1 VDSDKNIDVLEKQLK
16 ILGQKIRID
25 ILKKLNISRNPLP
38 YSMLQKEVL
47 GANPNSVNFSFH
59 LKALKN
65 GNLISTSE
73 SGYNLSTLGKQILKN
88 IVSMEQILND
98 QNKQIMIRTSKYSKE
113 PFNAN
118 KIEDYLIKEGQL
130 EKFLAIKISKEVK
143 ERLSKANIGYLTTPL
158 MREYI
163 NAILLENGLEEIRHK
178 LTRLGTPPF
187 EAFNFFDRN
196 FNPEQF
202 ISKLGSDV
210 SEQFLLLSLLPKNL
224 ADLYLSG
231 EVVLLNLNYWS
242 LRPLG
247 FYLDSKSIVEYIT
260 KQNSINLD
268 KLDDN
273 IDFINL
279 IMNFFDI
286 LTKFKPFFSE
296 DILLGNFNNSFL
308 SYFNSSKNTSNII
321 NIINSQILKLSNR
334 QYDKKPHLSLEFSFL
349 DNNKKN
355 NAANSKTHFLNDFL
369 KNLTHQIS
377 LNNDLICPLMLYD
390 YSDFLSSKNE
400 SDNLIKVLTSSYR
413 NNVIFYKNN
422 HSNLLNSTL
431 TNVHKLNKSDEQ
443 RNKIVLDKIL
453 INLHMIAKKSNQKD
467 DIFFENLHEKLDSVF
482 EFFVSKKKLVDRKL
496 KTSNHWNKIISEF
509 FEPKN
514 GNWIDESLKSISYF
528 GLNEAVK
535 THCGIEIDR
544 IVNSEVF
551 AQKVLNFMMDI
562 IDESNQREHE
572 NYIFTQPHNDNY
584 LYNTG
589 YNNKLVLGDEVKRY
603 NIDLIRVDSKLS
615 LERKIELH
623 KKFEKILD
631 GGSIFTCNLNN
642 LHLPELIEILI
653 NSKLNAFSI
662 RAESEAFTTN

>member
-1 VDSDKNIDVLEKQLK
+1 MDSDKNIDVLEKQLK

-25 ILKKLNISRNPLP
+25 ILKKLNVCRNPLS

-73 SGYNLSTLGKQILKN
+73 SGYTLSTLGKQILKN

-130 EKFLAIKISKEVK
+130 EKFLAIQISKEVK

-187 EAFNFFDRN
+187 EAFSFFDRN

-210 SEQFLLLSLLPKNL
+210 SEQFLLLNLLPKNL

-260 KQNSINLD
+260 KQSSINLN
-268 KLDDN
+268 KLDN
-273 IDFINL
+273 NVDFINL
-279 IMNFFDI
+279 IMNFFDS
-286 LTKFKPFFSE
+286 LTKFKPYFSE

-308 SYFNSSKNTSNII
+308 SYFNSNKNTSNIL
-321 NIINSQILKLSNR
+321 NIIISQICLTFTR
-334 QYDKKPHLSLEFSFL
+334 Q
-349 DNNKKN
+349 
-355 NAANSKTHFLNDFL
+355 T
-369 KNLTHQIS
+369 
-377 LNNDLICPLMLYD
+377 LI
-390 YSDFLSSKNE
+390 
-400 SDNLIKVLTSSYR
+400 
-413 NNVIFYKNN
+413 
-422 HSNLLNSTL
+422 
-431 TNVHKLNKSDEQ
+431 
-443 RNKIVLDKIL
+443 
-453 INLHMIAKKSNQKD
+453 
-467 DIFFENLHEKLDSVF
+467 
-482 EFFVSKKKLVDRKL
+482 
-496 KTSNHWNKIISEF
+496 
-509 FEPKN
+509 
-514 GNWIDESLKSISYF
+514 G
-528 GLNEAVK
+528 
-535 THCGIEIDR
+535 
-544 IVNSEVF
+544 
-551 AQKVLNFMMDI
+551 
-562 IDESNQREHE
+562 
-572 NYIFTQPHNDNY
+572 
-584 LYNTG
+584 
-589 YNNKLVLGDEVKRY
+589 
-603 NIDLIRVDSKLS
+603 
-615 LERKIELH
+615 
-623 KKFEKILD
+623 
-631 GGSIFTCNLNN
+631 
-642 LHLPELIEILI
+642 
-653 NSKLNAFSI
+653 
-662 RAESEAFTTN
+662 

>member
-1 VDSDKNIDVLEKQLK
+1 MDSDKNFDVLEKQLK

-25 ILKKLNISRNPLP
+25 IMKKLNVCRNPLS

-65 GNLISTSE
+65 GNLISTNE
-73 SGYNLSTLGKQILKN
+73 SGYSLSTLGKQILKN
-88 IVSMEQILND
+88 IVSLEQILYD

-113 PFNAN
+113 PFNAT

-130 EKFLAIKISKEVK
+130 EKFLAIQISKEVK

-187 EAFNFFDRN
+187 EAFSLFDRN
-196 FNPEQF
+196 SNPEQF
-202 ISKLGSDV
+202 ISRLGFDV
-210 SEQFLLLSLLPKNL
+210 SEQFLLLNLLPKNL

-231 EVVLLNLNYWS
+231 EVALLNLNYWS

-260 KQNSINLD
+260 KQSSINLNT
-268 KLDDN
+268 LDN
-273 IDFINL
+273 NVAFINL
-279 IMNFFDI
+279 IMNFFDT

-308 SYFNSSKNTSNII
+308 SYFNSNKNTSNIL
-321 NIINSQILKLSNR
+321 NIIISQILKLTNR
-334 QYDKKPHLSLEFSFL
+334 QYDEKPHLSLEFSFL
-349 DNNKKN
+349 DNIKKN
-355 NAANSKTHFLNDFL
+355 NVENSKSHFYNDFL
-369 KNLTHQIS
+369 INLFYQIS
-377 LNNDLICPLMLYD
+377 QNNDLICPLMLYD
-390 YSDFLSSKNE
+390 YSNFLSSKSE
-400 SDNLIKVLTSSYR
+400 SDLLTKVLTSSNR
-413 NNVIFYKNN
+413 NNFIFYKNN
-422 HSNLLNSTL
+422 RSNLLNSTF
-431 TNVHKLNKSDEQ
+431 TNVHKIKKGNEQ

-467 DIFFENLHEKLDSVF
+467 GIFFENLHEKLDSVF
-482 EFFVSKKKLVDRKL
+482 ELFVCKKKLVDRKL
-496 KTSNHWNKIISEF
+496 KSSNHWKKIISEF
-509 FEPKN
+509 FEPQN
-514 GNWIDESLKSISYF
+514 GDWIDESLKSISFF

-544 IVNSEVF
+544 NENSEVF
-551 AQKVLNFMMDI
+551 AQKILNFMIDI
-562 IDESNQREHE
+562 IDEHNQRDHG
-572 NYIFTQPHNDNY
+572 NYIFTQPHNENY
-584 LYNTG
+584 LPNRG
-589 YNNKLVLGDEVKRY
+589 YNNKLSLGDGTKRY
-603 NIDLIRVDSKLS
+603 NIDLIRTDSKIS
-615 LERKIELH
+615 LERKIDLY
-623 KKFEKILD
+623 KKFEKIID
-631 GGSIFTCNLNN
+631 GGSIFTCNLDN
-642 LHLPELIEILI
+642 LNMPEIIKFLI

-662 RAESEAFTTN
+662 RAEI

>member
-1 VDSDKNIDVLEKQLK
+1 MDSDKNIDVLEKQLK
-16 ILGQKIRID
+16 ILGHKIRID
-25 ILKKLNISRNPLP
+25 ILKKLNVCRNPLS

-65 GNLISTSE
+65 GNLISTPE
-73 SGYNLSTLGKQILKN
+73 RGYTLSTLGKQILEN

-130 EKFLAIKISKEVK
+130 EKRLAIQISKEVK

-187 EAFNFFDRN
+187 EAFSLFDRN

-210 SEQFLLLSLLPKNL
+210 SEQFLLLNLLPKNL

-231 EVVLLNLNYWS
+231 EVALLNLNYWS

-260 KQNSINLD
+260 KKFSIDLN
-268 KLDDN
+268 KLDNN
-273 IDFINL
+273 IDYINL

-286 LTKFKPFFSE
+286 LTKFKPYFSE

-308 SYFNSSKNTSNII
+308 SYFDSNKRTSNIF
-321 NIINSQILKLSNR
+321 NIIISQILKLTNR
-334 QYDKKPHLSLEFSFL
+334 QYDEKPHLSLEFS
-349 DNNKKN
+349 KN
-355 NAANSKTHFLNDFL
+355 NAENSKTHFYNDFL
-369 KNLTHQIS
+369 KNLIDQNFQ
-377 LNNDLICPLMLYD
+377 NNDQICPLMLYD
-390 YSDFLSSKNE
+390 YSNFLSSKNE
-400 SDNLIKVLTSSYR
+400 SDNLIKILTSSHR
-413 NNVIFYKNN
+413 NNFIFYKNN
-422 HSNLLNSTL
+422 HSNLFNSTL
-431 TNVHKLNKSDEQ
+431 TNVHKLNKNDEQ

-453 INLHMIAKKSNQKD
+453 INLHTIAKNSNQKD
-467 DIFFENLHEKLDSVF
+467 GIFFENLHEKLDSVF
-482 EFFVSKKKLVDRKL
+482 EFFLVKKKLVDRKL
-496 KTSNHWNKIISEF
+496 KSSNHWKKIISEF
-509 FEPKN
+509 FEPEN
-514 GNWIDESLKSISYF
+514 GNWIDESLKSISFF

-544 IVNSEVF
+544 NVNSKVF
-551 AQKVLNFMMDI
+551 AQKVLNFMIVI
-562 IDESNQREHE
+562 INEKNQREHG
-572 NYIFTQPHNDNY
+572 NYIFTHPHNDNY
-584 LYNTG
+584 LNNKV
-589 YNNKLVLGDEVKRY
+589 YNNKLSLGDETNRY
-603 NIDLIRVDSKLS
+603 NIDLIRTDSKLS

-623 KKFEKILD
+623 KKFEKILE
-631 GGSIFTCNLNN
+631 GGKIFTCNINN
-642 LHLPELIEILI
+642 SHLLELLEILI

-662 RAESEAFTTN
+662 RAEI